1 MTSLVCSLITVGKRI
16 RFDGKCIID
25 NNSKQREME
34 MNRVMNESE
43 NDRLLRDK
51 LIDVF
56 DVVLTFMNEKYWT
69 VYLFTLITRILMC

>member
-1 MTSLVCSLITVGKRI
+1 
-16 RFDGKCIID
+16 
-25 NNSKQREME
+25 ME

-43 NDRLLRDK
+43 NDRLLRNK